1 MINLIIGNGEIGK
14 SLKSILDK
22 YYDVY
27 IKDTEGLRVNDDVDV
42 LNICYPYSKDFV
54 KITKDYIKEYKP
66 QLVIIHSTVKPGTT
80 RAIGSDCVHSPVHG
94 KHPDLTGGI
103 LTFEKY
109 LGGTD
114 KKLVTMAENFLK
126 GAGIKVRVVSSPEA
140 SELSKILCTTYYGW
154 NIVFSKEVK
163 RICDERNLDYD
174 EVYGWNKYYNEG
186 YAQLG
191 MKQFTRPVLDY
202 IDGKIGGHCVVQNC
216 NLLEDFL
223 TDTVR
228 GRNKKY

>member
-1 MINLIIGNGEIGK
+1 MINLIIGGGEIGK
-14 SLKSILDK
+14 SLKNILDK
-22 YYDVY
+22 YYAVE
-27 IKDTEGLRVNDDVDV
+27 IKDTEDLIINDDIDI

-54 KITKDYIKEYKP
+54 KITKDYIKQYKP
-66 QLVIIHSTVKPGTT
+66 QMVIIHSTVKPGTT
-80 RAIGSDCVHSPVHG
+80 RLLGNNCVHSPCHG

-114 KKLVTMAENFLK
+114 EKYVTMAENFLK

-163 RICDERNLDYD
+163 RICDEQGLDYD

-186 YAQLG
+186 YTELG
-191 MKQFTRPVLDY
+191 MTQFIRPVLDY
-202 IDGKIGGHCVVQNC
+202 VEGKIGGHCVVQNC
-216 NLLEDFL
+216 DLFEDFL
-223 TDTVR
+223 TDTVKQK
-228 GRNKKY
+228 NKKY